1 MVERSAVNPP
11 WRIVASCYRRCG
23 KRVFEANQEP
33 VVEGMHLFEC
43 LTVAEAESISLELLK
58 LWLRDL
64 PEFDPEGW
72 ALRVLKKL

>member
-1 MVERSAVNPP
+1 
-11 WRIVASCYRRCG
+11 
-23 KRVFEANQEP
+23 
-33 VVEGMHLFEC
+33 MHLFEC
-43 LTVAEAESISLELLK
+43 LTVAEAESILLELLK